1 MTLECSLVL
10 PSLVSTISSS
20 AAIFESKEQV
30 KGAVKKNN
38 IAHPLKPF
46 LNPHLERS
54 ASVICV
60 IKFIII
66 TNMPTL
72 DVEAIIPT
80 ASDRHLTKCLSTTKI
95 EQWYDALEPN
105 PASIE
110 NNTKKSQKLST
121 NELAHKLV
129 ESRRVPQMAVVL
141 NPKRLATRVT
151 ITPNM

>member
-1 MTLECSLVL
+1 MTLECSSVL
-10 PSLVSTISSS
+10 SSLVSTISSS

-38 IAHPLKPF
+38 MAHPLKPF
-46 LNPHLERS
+46 LNPYLERS
-54 ASVICV
+54 ASVICAM
-60 IKFIII
+60 

-72 DVEAIIPT
+72 DVEVIIPT
-80 ASDRHLTKCLSTTKI
+80 ASERHLTKCLSTTRI
-95 EQWYDALEPN
+95 EQWHDALEPN

-151 ITPNM
+151 IAPNM

>member
-1 MTLECSLVL
+1 MLSALV
-10 PSLVSTISSS
+10 VSTISSS

-30 KGAVKKNN
+30 KGVVKKN
-38 IAHPLKPF
+38 IMAHPLKPF
-46 LNPHLERS
+46 FNPYLERS
-54 ASVICV
+54 ASVICAM
-60 IKFIII
+60 

-80 ASDRHLTKCLSTTKI
+80 ASERHLTKCLSTTKI

-121 NELAHKLV
+121 NELAHKLD
-129 ESRRVPQMAVVL
+129 ESRKVPQMAVVL

-151 ITPNM
+151 IAPNM